1 MKLKPSSQEKNDE
14 HLKERGSLGEA
25 LNSPVRITYMDLK
38 FTNVQSEN
46 HYNHIKRIKDVFLQ
60 RSVSLI
66 HV

>member
-14 HLKERGSLGEA
+14 HLKEHGSLGEA

-46 HYNHIKRIKDVFLQ
+46 PYNDIKRIKDVFLQ
-60 RSVSLI
+60 RSVRLI